1 MYMRKQV
8 LTPSE
13 DSETINTCTLVS
25 HRRLELRT
33 L

>member
-1 MYMRKQV
+1 MRKQV

-13 DSETINTCTLVS
+13 ESETINTCIVVS
-25 HRRLELRT
+25 HRSLELRT